1 MCSSTKKQTNKQ
13 ANQNDN
19 RPETINPRTYKG
31 GGAGVGVD
39 ATLHKVFLSIFFL
52 EDKTAAP
59 DVFSSRL
66 FIPSAD
72 FEPSLVMV
80 GCYGYHIW
88 RHKLRVVKPILN
100 ENTCFFNFFQQ

>member
-1 MCSSTKKQTNKQ
+1 MYSSTKKQANKQ

-31 GGAGVGVD
+31 GGAEEAGCHPPQG
-39 ATLHKVFLSIFFL
+39 FSEFFFFL

-66 FIPSAD
+66 FIPRAD

-80 GCYGYHIW
+80 SCYGYHIW